1 MKTTHV
7 NQDVSV
13 MSQVARGVIRE
24 IAKDGSLIVDGS
36 KGDRVYTCDCL
47 DSVSAGSKSL
57 RVGDSVLFVLPESAE
72 VRGCVI
78 GQIGKYTS
86 PQLDNTVEAMSFT
99 DESNDSKLIKR
110 ARNIEIIAE
119 ETLVLR
125 CGEGSLSIT
134 PDGTVII
141 KGARILSR
149 SKGVNKIKG
158 ASVQIN

>member
-86 PQLDNTVEAMSFT
+86 PQSGDIAATVSVA
-99 DESNDSKLIKR
+99 DDLKLIKR
-110 ARNIEIIAE
+110 ARNIELIAE